1 VSPRAAVLLAAQ
13 ALANL
18 ALWIPLPIA
27 VLWVAS
33 MVDYKTGSLLLGVLC
48 AFAVL
53 ILGVRGGMGLV
64 ERIDAAWQDASSS
77 AWREDALHY
86 IATWCAVVG
95 GGGFAVW
102 LLLVGGMQSSI
113 FPTN

>member
-1 VSPRAAVLLAAQ
+1 MRARPAMLLAAQ

-18 ALWIPLPIA
+18 ALWVPLPLA

-33 MVDYKTGSLLLGVLC
+33 MIDYVTGSLLLGVAC
-48 AFAVL
+48 SFVVL
-53 ILGVRGGMGLV
+53 ILGVRGGMILIG
-64 ERIDAAWQDASSS
+64 RIDAAWQDSTSS

-86 IATWCAVVG
+86 IATWCALLG
-95 GGGFAVW
+95 GGGFAIW
-102 LLLVGGMQSSI
+102 LVLIGGMRSSM

>member
-1 VSPRAAVLLAAQ
+1 MSPRAALLLGAQ

-18 ALWIPLPIA
+18 ALWVPLPIA

-33 MVDYKTGSLLLGVLC
+33 MVDYQTGSLLLGVAC
-48 AFAVL
+48 ASVVL
-53 ILGVRGGMGLV
+53 FLGVRGAMVLV
-64 ERIDAAWQDASSS
+64 ERIDAAWQDASSTP
-77 AWREDALHY
+77 WREDALHY
-86 IATWCAVVG
+86 IATWCALVG

-102 LLLVGGMQSSI
+102 LVLIGGMQSSI